1 MFAMAA
7 DDVECAVLDHP
18 IKLKSTPGKGSRF
31 SVAVPGVAVLPKS
44 QPSHQAVIDVMV
56 VRDKDILEGL
66 LRNWGCG
73 IVAAATP
80 EAALTGVKRDQLRYE
95 LKRAERARLS
105 AEAGRT
111 RSPRWVGIVLGAS
124 GSRSFNKSRTRP
136 SAWY

>member
-18 IKLKSTPGKGSRF
+18 IELKSTPGKGFRF

-44 QPSHQAVIDVMV
+44 QPSHQAVIDVTGRKLVV

-80 EAALTGVKRDQLRYE
+80 EAALRS
-95 LKRAERARLS
+95 S
-105 AEAGRT
+105 AT
-111 RSPRWVGIVLGAS
+111 
-124 GSRSFNKSRTRP
+124 SFAMS
-136 SAWY
+136 